1 MRMADRGARDTNK
14 PGAYAKWPIV
24 SDSILLLRFFSEI
37 RFQCFSE
44 MTPVACTSC
53 RSQRCNSV
61 QLAVP
66 GNRMTPP
73 PVLHFTLANLQ
84 GSRTFKN
91 CQQRNCHEN
100 HARPRKNPNYVSFVA
115 QVASLR
121 STLGREHRR
130 SFIPSMVKKRRA
142 RAQLVT
148 THVTA
153 RASSLTPHTHT
164 DSSPGSTH
172 ALSRRGR

>member
-73 PVLHFTLANLQ
+73 PFYTLH
-84 GSRTFKN
+84 SRTFKVQEPSRTVN
-91 CQQRNCHEN
+91 NEIVTKIMRGLEKTQIMFRSLHKLRRYGVLSVESI
-100 HARPRKNPNYVSFVA
+100 VG
-115 QVASLR
+115 ASY
-121 STLGREHRR
+121 HRW
-130 SFIPSMVKKRRA
+130 
-142 RAQLVT
+142 
-148 THVTA
+148 
-153 RASSLTPHTHT
+153 
-164 DSSPGSTH
+164 
-172 ALSRRGR
+172 